1 MNPNAFFI
9 VISFIVV
16 LSVFFIT
23 LLSVLKKKQNLN
35 PKKNQ
40 KKIIDFETVMLL
52 LESKYSTIKDIEK
65 ASRYFFDNYNKWK
78 LNKSQKQNFL
88 FVLCLHQ
95 NTTSKMILQ
104 VQEKLSKLNPDMK
117 KDFERIVKKAI
128 DLR

>member
-9 VISFIVV
+9 VISFVVV
-16 LSVFFIT
+16 LGVFLIT
-23 LLSVLKKKQNLN
+23 LLSVLRKKQNPTL
-35 PKKNQ
+35 KSQ
-40 KKIIDFETVMLL
+40 KKTIDFQTVMLL
-52 LESKYSTIKDIEK
+52 LESKYSTIKDIER
-65 ASRYFFDNYNKWK
+65 ASRYFFDNYTKWN

-104 VQEKLSKLNPDMK
+104 AQEQLSKLNPDMK